1 MRHFA
6 MNGLAV
12 LSVLTLIACSDVT
25 DLDGPNGRE
34 LQKGS
39 MLNLDVAMVSADA
52 FIEDVT
58 ELQFDFSDV
67 IGGIFAEP
75 GDTVRARPNPLN
87 RVREVSY
94 YDADGNE
101 QGAYDGTTTAS
112 VNIVSE
118 ISGERARGNWSSSVS
133 RNRDITITGLEGSEV
148 TRTANGFGSTA
159 RSRSY
164 HSDENGSRSYEM
176 SGTSVIKDVVRA
188 VPEEENNPFLG
199 VRSIRLS
206 LRNLDLF
213 RVQLRALIRAS
224 ALGPVRVMFPMI
236 ATLQELR
243 QAKMLLLDTVEDLVE
258 DGYELQEK
266 LEIGIMVEVPSAVLM
281 LDKFL
286 KEVDFISI
294 GTNDLI
300 QYCLAVD
307 RSNKDVA
314 NLYRASDPA
323 VLRLIQST
331 ILQSAEFD
339 LVDESAAGFS

>member
-52 FIEDVT
+52 FIEDMT

-75 GDTVRARPNPLN
+75 GDTVRVRPNPLN
-87 RVREVSY
+87 RVREMSY

-101 QGAYDGTTTAS
+101 QDTYDGITTAS

-118 ISGERARGNWSSSVS
+118 INGERARGSWSSSVS

-148 TRTANGFGSTA
+148 TRIANGFGSTA

-188 VPEEENNPFLG
+188 VPEEENNPF
-199 VRSIRLS
+199 VRHKKDLYPLS
-206 LRNLDLF
+206 GTITRDVN
-213 RVQLRALIRAS
+213 VVIVN
-224 ALGPVRVMFPMI
+224 GPNGDETHTKHVVITFNGTQFVTM
-236 ATLQELR
+236 
-243 QAKMLLLDTVEDLVE
+243 TV
-258 DGYELQEK
+258 DGES
-266 LEIGIMVEVPSAVLM
+266 M
-281 LDKFL
+281 
-286 KEVDFISI
+286 EVD
-294 GTNDLI
+294 
-300 QYCLAVD
+300 LATRKGRHPLRGRGGNSAPDCRPKGPPPPGAGNGGD
-307 RSNKDVA
+307 RQPPPNCRPNGPPRPPGVGG
-314 NLYRASDPA
+314 NRPPPMP
-323 VLRLIQST
+323 R
-331 ILQSAEFD
+331 
-339 LVDESAAGFS
+339 